1 MSNATLDRLPAA
13 QKLLPSRQP
22 SYEAHGALANGLL
35 AALPPAQWQAWR
47 PLLEPVALP
56 LGWVLYEPGRTL
68 EHIYFPTT
76 AIASLLYVM
85 QNGASA
91 EIAMVGHEGAVGI
104 PLVMGGRSTTSSAVV
119 QSAGRGFRLRAQAV
133 KGEFDRVGPVMSLM
147 LRYTQALLTQTAQT
161 AVCNRHHTVDKQ
173 LCRWLLHSS
182 DRVQGSDLVMT
193 QELISNLLGVRREGV
208 TEAALKLQTAGL
220 IRYTRGRITLIDRPA
235 LMRSCCECYSVVK
248 KEYDRLL
255 PQINQRP

>member
-104 PLVMGGRSTTSSAVV
+104 PLVMGG
-119 QSAGRGFRLRAQAV
+119 L
-133 KGEFDRVGPVMSLM
+133 SLI
-147 LRYTQALLTQTAQT
+147 
-161 AVCNRHHTVDKQ
+161 H
-173 LCRWLLHSS
+173 
-182 DRVQGSDLVMT
+182 
-193 QELISNLLGVRREGV
+193 I
-208 TEAALKLQTAGL
+208 
-220 IRYTRGRITLIDRPA
+220 
-235 LMRSCCECYSVVK
+235 
-248 KEYDRLL
+248 
-255 PQINQRP
+255 